1 VNTVTEADVLA
12 EIRRILR
19 EELEVER
26 PIMPEDG
33 LAAGLDS
40 LSLTVLAV
48 GLEDR
53 FRVKLMPEDAQLS
66 TVADLAQVIVVRA
79 NREGSS

>member
-1 VNTVTEADVLA
+1 MTLTEADVLA

-19 EELEVER
+19 DELDVDR
-26 PIMPEDG
+26 PIAPEDG

-53 FRVKLMPEDAQLS
+53 FRVRLTPEDAQLS
-66 TVADLAQVIVVRA
+66 TVSDLAQVIVARA
-79 NREGSS
+79 TRESAS